1 MAMSSIQTKATLFT
15 NQLKIIFKAHRGFRG
30 RGMIVW
36 DTIKPHVHVLRR
48 VFECIS
54 FRAKAS
60 NLSVTHKNNPVC
72 DRLKPATLKNPSF
85 ISDKHTHTKHQYM
98 TSQDKKIQLTELNF
112 KNKRKTYLSL
122 SVHENNCIPNNSH
135 IHLYHAS
142 GYRYRN
148 VYALINIDS

>member
-15 NQLKIIFKAHRGFRG
+15 NQLKIIFKAHRGFTG

-54 FRAKAS
+54 FRAKAT

-72 DRLKPATLKNPSF
+72 DSDWNLQQNPSF

-98 TSQDKKIQLTELNF
+98 TSQDKKIHLTELNF

>member
-72 DRLKPATLKNPSF
+72 DRLKPTTLKILHLLVIN
-85 ISDKHTHTKHQYM
+85 THTKHQYM